1 MSYENVEMNKIEISN
16 IGFDLAKELSQL
28 GETFHIKADA
38 RDVLLYES
46 ATVEQEAKDLIEN
59 TGVKE
64 HLKESTLLGKWGQ
77 SIHHQLP
84 DKDIINKVKGFHDS
98 YQQVKNT

>member
-1 MSYENVEMNKIEISN
+1 MDKTEISR
-16 IGFDLAKELSQL
+16 IGFDLAKELSQQA
-28 GETFHIKADA
+28 EAFHVKAAA
-38 RDVLLYES
+38 RDILLYES

-64 HLKESTLLGKWGQ
+64 HLKESVLLSKWGQ

-84 DKDIINKVKGFHDS
+84 EKEIINKVKDFHIR
-98 YQQVKNT
+98 YQQIKNT